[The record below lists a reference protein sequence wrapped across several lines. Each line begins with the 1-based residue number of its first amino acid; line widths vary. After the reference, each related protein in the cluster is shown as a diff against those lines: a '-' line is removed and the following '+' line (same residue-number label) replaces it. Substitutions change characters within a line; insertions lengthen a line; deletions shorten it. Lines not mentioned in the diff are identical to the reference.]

1 MPLAVVASGPDVV
14 YPRRH
19 RSLHARVQKTGLVLS
34 ELPPGTEPYRWSFP
48 ARNRIMA
55 GLARMTLVVEAAD
68 PSGSLITAEFAK
80 DLGRCVAAV
89 PGRVTSSLAVGTNNL
104 LKDGATP
111 ISGTEDVLDELFG
124 VGVRSA
130 VEPDDSRAQPSDPV
144 LCAVLE
150 AAEASDS
157 VETAA
162 QKTGCSI
169 PETRAALGRLEAEG
183 YLVRGDLGGWERAA
197 R

>member
-1 MPLAVVASGPDVV
+1 VVASGPDVV
-14 YPRRH
+14 HPRRH
-19 RSLHARVQKTGLVLS
+19 RSLHARVRDAGIVVS

-89 PGRVTSSLAVGTNNL
+89 PGRVTSSLARGTNSL

-111 ISGTEDVLDELFG
+111 ISGTEDILDELFG
-124 VGVRSA
+124 VGVRSSA
-130 VEPDDSRAQPSDPV
+130 EPSDSRRVPQDP
-144 LCAVLE
+144 LLRAVLE
-150 AAEASDS
+150 AADGGDS
-157 VETAA
+157 VEAVA
-162 QKTGCSI
+162 IETGRSI
-169 PETRAALGRLEAEG
+169 AETRAALGRLETDG
-183 YLVRGDLGGWERAA
+183 FLVRGDLGGWERAA
-197 R
+197 T